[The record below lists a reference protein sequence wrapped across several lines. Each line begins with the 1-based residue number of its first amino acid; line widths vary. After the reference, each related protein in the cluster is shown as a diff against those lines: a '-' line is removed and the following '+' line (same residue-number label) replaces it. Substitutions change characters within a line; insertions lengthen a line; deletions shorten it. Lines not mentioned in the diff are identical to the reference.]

1 MDATAENSVTRY
13 IVRQY
18 GHKLNERTN
27 VHRLVLK
34 LERVAGQRSMEE
46 TQMVPKPSQ
55 LDDWA
60 LYEKLEGDKIRMIDG
75 EATYLEWKL
84 TREREKIAR
93 EDWKRARLF
102 RATVPSQLL

>member
-1 MDATAENSVTRY
+1 MTATAHAFRVRY
-13 IVRQY
+13 IIRQY
-18 GHKLNERTN
+18 GHKLNESTN

-34 LERVAGQRSMEE
+34 LERVPGQRPMEQ

-84 TREREKIAR
+84 TREREKIVR

-102 RATVPSQLL
+102 KASVPTRML